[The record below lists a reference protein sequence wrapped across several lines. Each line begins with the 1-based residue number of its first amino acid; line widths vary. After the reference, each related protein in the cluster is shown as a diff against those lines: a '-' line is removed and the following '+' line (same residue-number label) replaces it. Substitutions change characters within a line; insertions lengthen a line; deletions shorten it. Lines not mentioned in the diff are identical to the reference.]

1 MRNINELNDI
11 EINQLGKHT
20 QQTIVKL
27 VQQYN
32 ENSKSDS
39 IINRELIT
47 FEYEE
52 NKKKEWLQIAIGLI
66 TDPLMFHEES
76 SYIRSWISSEMNK
89 QIVEEMY
96 QCLIELI
103 NTLEEKEVPFAI
115 GNELISIVEKRFT
128 SIAKSLNNV
137 KNI

>member
-20 QQTIVKL
+20 QQSIVKL

-32 ENSKSDS
+32 EHDKSDS

-52 NKKKEWLQIAIGLI
+52 NKKKEWLQVAIALI

-76 SYIRSWISSEMNK
+76 CYVRSWISTEMNK
-89 QIVEEMY
+89 QIVDEMY

-103 NTLEEKEVPFAI
+103 NTLEENEVPFAI
-115 GNELISIVEKRFT
+115 GKQLISTVEKKFT

-137 KNI
+137 KKI

>member
-20 QQTIVKL
+20 QQSIVKL

-32 ENSKSDS
+32 EHDKSDS

-52 NKKKEWLQIAIGLI
+52 NKKKEWLQVAIALI
-66 TDPLMFHEES
+66 TDPIMFHEES
-76 SYIRSWISSEMNK
+76 CYVRSWISTEMNK

-103 NTLEEKEVPFAI
+103 NTLEENEVPFAI
-115 GNELISIVEKRFT
+115 GKQLISTVEKKFT

-137 KNI
+137 KKI

>member
-1 MRNINELNDI
+1 MYLES
-11 EINQLGKHT
+11 
-20 QQTIVKL
+20 IVKL
-27 VQQYN
+27 VEQYN

-52 NKKKEWLQIAIGLI
+52 HKKKEWLQVAIALI

-76 SYIRSWISSEMNK
+76 SYIRSWISTEMNK
-89 QIVEEMY
+89 KIVDEMY

-103 NTLEEKEVPFAI
+103 NKLEEKEVPFAI

-128 SIAKSLNNV
+128 SIAQSLNNV
-137 KNI
+137 KKI